1 MKTLSLHAAMEA
13 EALPLI
19 NILDLKEDI
28 PQRIAPPAPAV
39 SYSGNKH
46 GVDIHV
52 VRNGKAPP
60 LTCMLEL
67 KQCPLLY
74 MGRKS
79 RVEPPLLPYMRCCVV
94 AAWDPSTWLVHSSL
108 VVHHF
113 LP

>member
-1 MKTLSLHAAMEA
+1 MEA

-52 VRNGKAPP
+52 VRNGEAPSLP
-60 LTCMLEL
+60 CMAQEGVP
-67 KQCPLLY
+67 KGVIT
-74 MGRKS
+74 GRS
-79 RVEPPLLPYMRCCVV
+79 HRSMI
-94 AAWDPSTWLVHSSL
+94 DVHVMLCESSL
-108 VVHHF
+108 GSAHLASV
-113 LP
+113 PP